1 MVTALGYSFF
11 RLSLNFRFSPLTQS
25 SANKGAKMNPKLNIK
40 YYKEVCKA
48 YIYNSEKKS
57 QLGLYDPL
65 HDLIVAMIATDIG
78 KLSIADD
85 IGVDLMVDGIIKEVF
100 AEVNL

>member
-1 MVTALGYSFF
+1 
-11 RLSLNFRFSPLTQS
+11 
-25 SANKGAKMNPKLNIK
+25 MNPKLNIR

-57 QLGLYDPL
+57 TLGLYDPL
-65 HDLIVAMIATDIG
+65 YDIIVAMMATDIG

-85 IGVDLMVDGIIKEVF
+85 VGVEAVIDDIIKKVF
-100 AEVNL
+100 AEINL

>member
-1 MVTALGYSFF
+1 
-11 RLSLNFRFSPLTQS
+11 
-25 SANKGAKMNPKLNIK
+25 MNPKLNIK

-57 QLGLYDPL
+57 TLGLYDPL
-65 HDLIVAMIATDIG
+65 HDLIVALIATDIG

-85 IGVDLMVDGIIKEVF
+85 IGVDLIVDDIIKKVF
-100 AEVNL
+100 AEINL

>member
-1 MVTALGYSFF
+1 
-11 RLSLNFRFSPLTQS
+11 
-25 SANKGAKMNPKLNIK
+25 MNPKLNIK

-57 QLGLYDPL
+57 TLGLYDPL
-65 HDLIVAMIATDIG
+65 KDLIVALIATDLG
-78 KLSIADD
+78 KLSLTDD
-85 IGVDLMVDGIIKEVF
+85 MGVDLMVDDIIKEVF

>member
-1 MVTALGYSFF
+1 MTA
-11 RLSLNFRFSPLTQS
+11 
-25 SANKGAKMNPKLNIK
+25 KLNIK

-57 QLGLYDPL
+57 TLGLYDPL
-65 HDLIVAMIATDIG
+65 YDLIVAMIATDIG
-78 KLSIADD
+78 KMSIADD
-85 IGVDLMVDGIIKEVF
+85 IGVDLIVDDIGVDLIVDDIIKKVF